1 MAHPEWV
8 SQRKEDSQSRA
19 APGIPQETD
28 IGFRQEYSANSH
40 ATFQVLMLIALFLAP
55 EDLPHE
61 DRDKVDQ
68 TAEVMLAT
76 HIARVAAILPCMLT
90 EVQASCRA

>member
-1 MAHPEWV
+1 MH
-8 SQRKEDSQSRA
+8 
-19 APGIPQETD
+19 
-28 IGFRQEYSANSH
+28 
-40 ATFQVLMLIALFLAP
+40 IALFLAP